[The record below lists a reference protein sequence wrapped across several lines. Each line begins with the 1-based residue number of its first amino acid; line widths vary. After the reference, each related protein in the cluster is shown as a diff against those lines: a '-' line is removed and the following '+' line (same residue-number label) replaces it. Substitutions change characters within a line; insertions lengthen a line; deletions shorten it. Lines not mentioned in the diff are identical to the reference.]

1 MQRLS
6 NNKWEDWKDEH
17 LDLIDE
23 EDKHMI
29 FVAERDPFDWL
40 RILTLL
46 NKNSSIQ
53 YDSSSNG
60 KRIETAMNHNNSEH
74 IV

>member
-1 MQRLS
+1 MFHPCIPGKKTMQRLS

-29 FVAERDPFDWL
+29 FVAERDSFDWL
-40 RILTLL
+40 RILILTL
-46 NKNSSIQ
+46 SI
-53 YDSSSNG
+53 N
-60 KRIETAMNHNNSEH
+60 
-74 IV
+74 